1 MSHSY
6 KTNSEH
12 LDDEATETY
21 EDPLEST
28 DKDESLSSMRQEETS
43 EKPIHRRTRMSKQ
56 KMQVQKYPCYPRES
70 LSDHLHDLRE
80 REFKTDRL
88 RQRYD
93 IRNKDPKEISNIF
106 MRAHVIQLKKRTEE
120 GKLQTGMKET
130 FEPV

>member
-1 MSHSY
+1 MSSII
-6 KTNSEH
+6 
-12 LDDEATETY
+12 DEANESYETP
-21 EDPLEST
+21 DT
-28 DKDESLSSMRQEETS
+28 VADKDESMPSMRQEETS

-56 KMQVQKYPCYPRES
+56 KGRLQVHCYPRES

-93 IRNKDPKEISNIF
+93 VRNKDPKEISNIF
-106 MRAHVIQLKKRTEE
+106 MRAHVQMLKKRTEE

-130 FEPV
+130 FG

>member
-1 MSHSY
+1 MSSII
-6 KTNSEH
+6 
-12 LDDEATETY
+12 DEANESYETP
-21 EDPLEST
+21 DT
-28 DKDESLSSMRQEETS
+28 VADKDEVMPSMRQEETG

-56 KMQVQKYPCYPRES
+56 KGRLQVQKQPCYPRES

-93 IRNKDPKEISNIF
+93 VRNKDPKEISNIF
-106 MRAHVIQLKKRTEE
+106 MRAHVQMLKKRTEE

-130 FEPV
+130 FG

>member
-1 MSHSY
+1 MSSII
-6 KTNSEH
+6 
-12 LDDEATETY
+12 DEANESYETP
-21 EDPLEST
+21 DT
-28 DKDESLSSMRQEETS
+28 VADKDEVMPSMRQEETS

-56 KMQVQKYPCYPRES
+56 KGRLQVQKYPCYARES

-93 IRNKDPKEISNIF
+93 VRNKDPKEISNIF
-106 MRAHVIQLKKRTEE
+106 IRAHVQMLKKRTEE

-130 FEPV
+130 FS

>member
-1 MSHSY
+1 MVELY
-6 KTNSEH
+6 
-12 LDDEATETY
+12 
-21 EDPLEST
+21 
-28 DKDESLSSMRQEETS
+28 DESNEASEDTGADADETTLVSSMRQEETG

-56 KMQVQKYPCYPRES
+56 KGRLQVQKHPCYPRES

-106 MRAHVIQLKKRTEE
+106 MRAHVQMLKKRTEE

-130 FEPV
+130 FG

>member
-1 MSHSY
+1 M
-6 KTNSEH
+6 
-12 LDDEATETY
+12 
-21 EDPLEST
+21 P
-28 DKDESLSSMRQEETS
+28 SLQQEETGA
-43 EKPIHRRTRMSKQ
+43 KLIHKRMAVSKQ
-56 KMQVQKYPCYPRES
+56 KGRMSIQKYPCYPRES